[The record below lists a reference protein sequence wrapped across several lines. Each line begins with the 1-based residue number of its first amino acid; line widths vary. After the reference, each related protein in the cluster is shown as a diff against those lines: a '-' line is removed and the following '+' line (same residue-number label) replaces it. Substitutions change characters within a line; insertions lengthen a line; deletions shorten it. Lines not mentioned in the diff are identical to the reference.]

1 MYYDLCYFKILII
14 KNLNKII
21 CLMIFLLLGS
31 MSESRSQS
39 HDNLSIRSHQLN
51 LTRKIEN
58 GVISQSFQSNFFQKN
73 YSFIFVFY
81 QKQKNINNI
90 RNEPFFSPLQSN
102 IGKELYEAKV
112 ISSLTMLEIYIYRK
126 YSKITLTKGSIF

>member
-39 HDNLSIRSHQLN
+39 HDNLSVRSHQLN

-58 GVISQSFQSNFFQKN
+58 GVIS
-73 YSFIFVFY
+73 
-81 QKQKNINNI
+81 
-90 RNEPFFSPLQSN
+90 
-102 IGKELYEAKV
+102 
-112 ISSLTMLEIYIYRK
+112 
-126 YSKITLTKGSIF
+126 